1 MINLKRSMA
10 ASLFIFF
17 ALQVPATA
25 DIYRYVDENGDVYFA
40 DYPKGSS
47 YDLYIET
54 RKEKSLGSSREGR
67 NEWII
72 RYVEEIAEQ
81 KGVESALIK
90 AVIKVESDYDHQ
102 AVSSKGARGIMQ
114 ILPRSFPDEDED
126 NLFDPLKNVEIGVN
140 HLKKLIDKFAGNI
153 SLALAAYNAGEGAV
167 LKYDGIPPYPE
178 TQAYVERVLAFYR
191 KYKE

>member
-1 MINLKRSMA
+1 ME
-10 ASLFIFF
+10 
-17 ALQVPATA
+17 P
-25 DIYRYVDENGDVYFA
+25 
-40 DYPKGSS
+40 
-47 YDLYIET
+47 
-54 RKEKSLGSSREGR
+54 
-67 NEWII
+67 
-72 RYVEEIAEQ
+72 
-81 KGVESALIK
+81 ALIK
-90 AVIKVESDYDHQ
+90 AVIKVESNYDHQ

-140 HLKKLIDKFAGNI
+140 HLKMLVDKFGGNI